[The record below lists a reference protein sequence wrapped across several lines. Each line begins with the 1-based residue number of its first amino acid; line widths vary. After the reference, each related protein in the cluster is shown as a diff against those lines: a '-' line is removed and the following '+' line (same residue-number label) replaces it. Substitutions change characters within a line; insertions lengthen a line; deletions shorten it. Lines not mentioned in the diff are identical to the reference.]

1 MCQRLALLLVV
12 GLLWSGPVQAHHAFT
27 AEFDADRPVTL
38 EGAIARVQW
47 VNPHGWI
54 HIMVPGP
61 DGTEEEWAIE
71 TGTPNALM
79 RAGATKNV
87 IKPGTVI
94 IVEGYQ
100 AKDGSN
106 KANGLS
112 LKFKDGRSLFLGSSA
127 PGASK

>member
-12 GLLWSGPVQAHHAFT
+12 GLLWSGSVQAHHAFT

-79 RAGATKNV
+79 RAGVTKNV
-87 IKPGTVI
+87 LKPGTVI

-112 LKFKDGRSLFLGSSA
+112 LKFKDGRSLFLGASA
-127 PGASK
+127 PGAPK